1 MAQLKTSMKQMQIDK
16 ANMRM
21 VLAVAVSAAVV
32 VFSLVASRALLQK
45 RSYQA
50 KVIGAKEKAVDQL
63 EANITAA
70 QQLSTAYK
78 TFVSTSTN
86 VLGGN
91 PQGTGDKDGDNA
103 KIILDALPSQYDFPA
118 LASSLEKVLT
128 ANNLKI
134 GSITGTDDEI
144 AQGQQQEGGLQP
156 IEVPFTIAVTTN
168 LDGAKNL
175 VSVLQRS
182 IRPIHIR
189 KLEMS
194 GSNSNLSVS
203 IDAVTYYQPQKTV
216 NIKTEVIQQ

>member
-1 MAQLKTSMKQMQIDK
+1 MKQMQINK

-21 VLAVAVSAAVV
+21 VVAVAVSAAVV

-50 KVIGAKEKAVDQL
+50 KVIGAKEKAVNQL
-63 EANITAA
+63 EANIVAANQLTAA
-70 QQLSTAYK
+70 YQ

-118 LASSLEKVLT
+118 LASSLEKILT
-128 ANNLKI
+128 SNNLKI
-134 GSITGTDDEI
+134 DSITGTDDEI
-144 AQGQQQEGGLQP
+144 AQGQPHEDGLQP
-156 IEVPFTIAVTTN
+156 IEIPFTIAVTTN
-168 LDGAKNL
+168 VDGAKNL

-182 IRPIHIR
+182 IRPINIR
-189 KLEMS
+189 S
-194 GSNSNLSVS
+194 IQITGSNSDLKVT

-216 NIKTEVIQQ
+216 DIKTEVIQ